1 MAFSYFNAYYT
12 NMNTHD
18 INILHEWLGDKGII
32 TNEKECAPYTQGW
45 RGNIG
50 KCAAVLRPTSTKDV
64 SRIISYCARRKIH
77 LIPQSGNTGLVGGSI
92 PDDSGTQ
99 VILSFDRM
107 NEIKD
112 IDPANKSISVQ
123 AGVRMSALNN
133 FLEEHGL
140 FFPIDISADP
150 CIGGM
155 IATNTGGARYMKYRG
170 VREHLLGIK
179 AVLADKHGTIIDTMI
194 PLHKNNTGLDIKQ
207 LFVGTGGICG
217 VITEASLL
225 LSQLPKQ
232 SATALLIPRDKND
245 INELLISLEQKCGQS
260 LSAFEGMSGNAIKA
274 ALKHSPS
281 LTNPFGNDE
290 IPDYAILME
299 ITRDWEEREGEQSLD
314 DVLELILEEV
324 WKDSRTPLDNA
335 LIGAPEKLWALRHA
349 LSEGVQKSGKQL
361 FAFDISFK
369 RSDVMRFISF
379 MEGMLTNEYPEL
391 TICDF
396 GHIGDGAVHFNLV
409 LKKNSRKT
417 KKDEYESEL
426 RSLVTDIV
434 VNNYGGSFSAEH
446 GIGRKNQK
454 FYDLYTPEEIKAVT
468 RAIKGAVA
476 PVDIGA
482 IKV

>member
-1 MAFSYFNAYYT
+1 MAFFFLDAYYID
-12 NMNTHD
+12 MNTHD
-18 INILHEWLGDKGII
+18 INILREWLGDKGII
-32 TNEKECAPYTQGW
+32 TNERQCAPYAQGW
-45 RGNIG
+45 RGNTG

-77 LIPQSGNTGLVGGSI
+77 LIPQSGNTGLVEGSI

-99 VILSFDRM
+99 AILSLDRM
-107 NEIKD
+107 NEVKD
-112 IDPANKSISVQ
+112 IDPANRSVCVQ
-123 AGVRMSALNN
+123 AGTRVSALNN
-133 FLEEHGL
+133 TLEKYGL

-179 AVLADKHGTIIDTMI
+179 VVLANKHGSIIDAMI

-207 LFVGTGGICG
+207 LFIGTGGIFG

-225 LSQLPKQ
+225 LAQLPKQ
-232 SATALLIPRDKND
+232 IATALLIPRDKND
-245 INELLISLEQKCGQS
+245 MNELLISLEQKCGQS
-260 LSAFEGMSGNAIKA
+260 LSAFEGMSGNAIRA

-281 LTNPFGNDE
+281 LTNPFGTDE
-290 IPDYAILME
+290 IPNYAILIE
-299 ITRDWEEREGEQSLD
+299 ITYDWEKREGQQSLD
-314 DVLELILEEV
+314 DELKLILEEV

-335 LIGAPEKLWALRHA
+335 LVGAPEKLWALRHA
-349 LSEGVQKSGKQL
+349 LSEGVQKSGNRL

-369 RSDVMRFISF
+369 RGDVMRFISF
-379 MEGMLTNEYPEL
+379 MEEMLANEYPEL

-417 KKDEYESEL
+417 KKKEYESEL

-476 PVDIGA
+476 PIDIGA
-482 IKV
+482 IKI

>member
-1 MAFSYFNAYYT
+1 MDFYGFNAYYKT
-12 NMNTHD
+12 MNTHD
-18 INILHEWLGDKGII
+18 LNILHEWLGDKGII
-32 TNEKECAPYTQGW
+32 TDEKECAPYVQGW
-45 RGNIG
+45 RGDKG
-50 KCAAVLRPTSTKDV
+50 RAAAVLRPTSTEDV
-64 SRIISYCARRKIH
+64 SKIMSYCARRKIH
-77 LIPQSGNTGLVGGSI
+77 LIPQSGNTGLAVAST

-99 VILSFDRM
+99 AILSFDRM
-107 NEIKD
+107 TEIKD
-112 IDPANKSISVQ
+112 INPANKSVCVQ
-123 AGVRMSALNN
+123 AGVRLSSLNSA
-133 FLEEHGL
+133 LEEHGV

-155 IATNTGGARYMKYRG
+155 IATNTGGGRFFKYRG

-179 AVLADKHGTIIDTMI
+179 AVLADKHGTIIDTLT

-207 LFVGTGGICG
+207 LFVGTGGIFG

-225 LSQLPKQ
+225 LSQIPQQ
-232 SATALLIPRDKND
+232 SATALLIPRDRND

-274 ALKHSPS
+274 ALKHSPN
-281 LTNPFGNDE
+281 LTNPFGSDD
-290 IPDYAILME
+290 IPDYSILLE
-299 ITRDWEEREGEQSLD
+299 ITRDWQRREGEQSLD
-314 DVLELILEEV
+314 DVLEIILEDV

-335 LIGAPEKLWALRHA
+335 LIGSPEKLWALRHA
-349 LSEGVQKSGKQL
+349 LSEGVQKSGQL

-379 MEGMLTNEYPEL
+379 MEKIIANEYPEL
-391 TICDF
+391 TLCDF

-409 LKKNSRKT
+409 LKKKSRKT
-417 KKDEYESEL
+417 KKDDYEEEL

-446 GIGRKNQK
+446 GLGRKNQG
-454 FYDLYTPEEIKAVT
+454 FYDRYTQEEIKAIT
-468 RAIKGAVA
+468 RSIKGAIA